1 MSNDTM
7 CSVCHESLVQPQ
19 TAVGHRLSLCPVC
32 RSFASL
38 RRLVTHDRVSTDRE
52 RPRNTASN
60 IDNLYLISL
69 CFNNANSA
77 NRLGNMK

>member
-19 TAVGHRLSLCPVC
+19 TAAGHRLSLC
-32 RSFASL
+32 RSLASL

-52 RPRNTASN
+52 RPRNTAQN

-69 CFNNANSA
+69 CFNNNDSA
-77 NRLGNMK
+77 NRFGNMK